1 VLAYIARRIL
11 LFVPLLLAVATVS
24 FFLVYVLPGD
34 PVLSMVGERYDE
46 ATLAELRREMR
57 LDRPIYVQYG
67 HFIAELSRLE
77 FGRSYVTGEP
87 VGPSLLERFPYTLRL
102 AVLAM
107 LISVVLGVSAGVIA
121 AWKWRTPV
129 DYVTMGTTIV
139 GVSMPVFWLGVL
151 LIYVFSMKLG
161 LLPPSGYGGGGIQYA
176 ILPAV
181 TLAQASTAYVARMT
195 RSSMLDVMGEQY
207 IQTARAKGVPE
218 RHVLFA
224 HALRNALLPVITV
237 VGADFGSFLTGA
249 VLTESIFAWP
259 GLGRFT
265 LDAILKRD
273 IPAIQGAVLFMAVVF
288 MAINLIV
295 DVAYAWADPRVK
307 VAGKS
312 GGPVT
317 VE

>member
-1 VLAYIARRIL
+1 
-11 LFVPLLLAVATVS
+11 
-24 FFLVYVLPGD
+24 
-34 PVLSMVGERYDE
+34 
-46 ATLAELRREMR
+46 
-57 LDRPIYVQYG
+57 
-67 HFIAELSRLE
+67 
-77 FGRSYVTGEP
+77 
-87 VGPSLLERFPYTLRL
+87 
-102 AVLAM
+102 
-107 LISVVLGVSAGVIA
+107 
-121 AWKWRTPV
+121 
-129 DYVTMGTTIV
+129 
-139 GVSMPVFWLGVL
+139 
-151 LIYVFSMKLG
+151 
-161 LLPPSGYGGGGIQYA
+161 
-176 ILPAV
+176 
-181 TLAQASTAYVARMT
+181 
-195 RSSMLDVMGEQY
+195 
-207 IQTARAKGVPE
+207 
-218 RHVLFA
+218 VLFA

>member
-1 VLAYIARRIL
+1 MLTFAVRRVL
-11 LFVPLLLAVATVS
+11 LFVPVLLGVATVT

-46 ATLAELRREMR
+46 ATIAELRHEMR
-57 LDRPIYVQYG
+57 LDRPMHVQYV
-67 HFIAELSRLE
+67 HFLAGLVRLD
-77 FGRSYVTGEP
+77 FGRSYVTGES
-87 VGPSLLERFPYTLRL
+87 VASSLLRRFPYTLRL

-107 LISVVLGVSAGVIA
+107 MISVIVGVSVGVVA

-129 DYVTMGTTIV
+129 DFFAMGTTIV
-139 GVSMPVFWLGVL
+139 GISMPVFWLGVL

-161 LLPPSGYGGGGIQYA
+161 LLPPSGYGGGAVRYMV
-176 ILPAV
+176 LPAV

-195 RSSMLDVMGEQY
+195 RSSMLDVIGEAY
-207 IQTARAKGVPE
+207 IQTARAKGIPE
-218 RHVLFA
+218 WRVLFE

-273 IPAIQGAVLFMAVVF
+273 IPTIQGAVFFMAVVF
-288 MAINLIV
+288 MTINLIV
-295 DVAYAWADPRVK
+295 DLAYAWADPRIK
-307 VAGKS
+307 MGGEGTLSS
-312 GGPVT
+312 G
-317 VE
+317 